1 MPIDVTPS
9 QVATQQLQMIPFGN
23 LIGAPLDA
31 AIKAQATAALTTVDF
46 IQSVGLQKNA
56 AGQYEAV
63 VVAFSYSDSR
73 GISRNLVVPLLSI
86 VTIPYLAIDE
96 LTIDFKANIS
106 AESSESL
113 TTTTSTNLA
122 TETSGSV
129 GVWWWKA
136 NFKASVSSK
145 KDSTATANSK
155 YSVEYNM
162 DVRVHAGQ
170 SNMPAGLAT
179 VLQIL
184 QESITTRDPEGSL
197 VVMTPGV
204 VINTVGGTLP
214 VQVVAVSG
222 YNNAIAGVSISATS
236 SNTTALTVTPAT
248 ETTDATGKAAFTLTY
263 ATAVQTPTQV
273 DVTFTAAISGNTVT
287 EVLKVVVG

>member
-56 AGQYEAV
+56 SGQYEAV

-73 GISRNLVVPLLSI
+73 GVTRNLVVPLLSI

-96 LTIDFKANIS
+96 MTIDFKANIS
-106 AESSESL
+106 AESSQSL

-129 GVWWWKA
+129 GWWWWKA

-184 QESITTRDPEGSL
+184 QESITTRDPEGAL

-204 VINTVGGTLP
+204 VINAVNGTLP
-214 VQVVAVSG
+214 VEVVAVSG
-222 YNNAIAGVSISATS
+222 YNNAVAGATVSAAS
-236 SNTTALTVTPAT
+236 SNAALTVTPASA
-248 ETTDATGKAAFTLTY
+248 TTDATGKASFTLTY

-273 DVTFTAAISGNTVT
+273 DVTFTTTLSGNTVT
-287 EVLKVVVG
+287 EVLKVVIG